1 MRTRRW
7 ERTGRMRNGVVLKT
21 DAVCILVLH
30 IKRGV
35 GKDHFVHGISKVF

>member
-1 MRTRRW
+1 MRS
-7 ERTGRMRNGVVLKT
+7 GAVSKT

-35 GKDHFVHGISKVF
+35 GKAHFVHGISKVSRYLANIRPI